1 MTIRNAKPPV
11 CPVHGKPNHRETCTK
26 CMSAYMRGYL
36 RRRRVEKPALGM
48 WHRAKKRADRL
59 GVDFSLARDAVV
71 IPDRC
76 PVLGVPLDVR
86 PPRTSNSPS
95 LDRID
100 PAGGYADR
108 NVRVISD
115 HANRIKGAMTLAQ
128 LRARAI
134 YGSPALRAD
143 YAQVVAYVE
152 REALL
157 VEVRKKAA
165 MGGSAGAEWH
175 KVALFLDRVFRK
187 GDDSL
192 RPHQDQAQ

>member
-1 MTIRNAKPPV
+1 MTTRKSKPPV
-11 CPVHGKPNHRETCTK
+11 CPVHGHPTRRETCTK

-36 RRRRVEKPALGM
+36 RRRRMEQPALEM
-48 WHRAKKRADRL
+48 WHRARKRAARA
-59 GVDFSLARDAVV
+59 GVEFSLTRDAIV

-76 PVLGVPLDVR
+76 PVLGVPLAER
-86 PPRTSNSPS
+86 PPRTANSPS

-100 PAGGYADR
+100 PTGGYADR

-115 HANRIKGAMTLAQ
+115 HANRIKGNMTMLQ

-134 YGSPALRAD
+134 NGPPALRGD

-157 VEVRKKAA
+157 VEVRRKAA
-165 MGGSAGAEWH
+165 MGGSVGAEWH
-175 KVALFLDRVFRK
+175 KIALFLESVFRRG
-187 GDDSL
+187 GDRLHPEQERS
-192 RPHQDQAQ
+192 Q

>member
-1 MTIRNAKPPV
+1 MTNRNPKPPV
-11 CPVHGKPNHRETCTK
+11 CPVHGKPTHRETCTK

-36 RRRRVEKPALGM
+36 RRRRMEKPALEM

-59 GVDFSLARDAVV
+59 GVDFSLASDVIV

-108 NVRVISD
+108 NIRVISD
-115 HANRIKGAMTLAQ
+115 HANRIKGAKTLGQ
-128 LRARAI
+128 LRARAT
-134 YGSPALRAD
+134 YGSPALRDD

-165 MGGSAGAEWH
+165 MGGGVGAEWH
-175 KVALFLDRVFRK
+175 KIALFLDRVFRN
-187 GDDSL
+187 GDDGL
-192 RPHQDQAQ
+192 RPHQDLSQ